1 MDVTIDGRKHRALID
16 TGSTMSIINSNRV
29 DCSKFK
35 IYERI
40 NLRLQTINKTTT
52 EMVDRV
58 VTNIPKE
65 FNYDPKGATRW
76 YKRDL
81 GDKPYDILIGMDLL
95 SKIVKTLDFNN
106 KCLILKNDT
115 KIPLYSV
122 DNETTLDCFELH
134 STEKEVDLTHLN
146 AEEKKEMETLLH
158 QFKNLIYKDGDLLT
172 NTNTITHE
180 IRTTTDQQ
188 INAKL
193 YRLPPQHEEEVRRQI
208 TEMEEQGIIRKSN
221 SRYASPIVVVRKKMD
236 NSGKQKFRLCVDY
249 RKLNEITIDDKYP
262 LPNIEGIL
270 DKLGRA
276 QYFSSLDLAKGY
288 HQIKVNPND
297 IPKTAFITPCGL
309 YEYVRMPFGLKNAP
323 ATFQRLM
330 NNILRDHINKICVV
344 YLDDILIFSTSLREH
359 INSLKIIFN
368 KLAEHNLKVQFD
380 KCSFMKKNTEF
391 LGHILTAEGMKPNP
405 IKIKCIQDYPLP
417 KTEKQLK
424 GFLGATGYY
433 RKFVKDYAK
442 IANPM
447 IKYLKK
453 DKKINTND
461 PEYIQAFEILKLNII
476 KHPILKF
483 PDFTKSFTLFTDA
496 SNYAIGAVLT
506 QEGQPVCYAS
516 RSLNDHEKNYSVTDK
531 EFLAIVWAVT
541 YFRPY
546 LWGKRFQII
555 TDHLP
560 IKYLNKKFSG
570 KEFSQRTQRWL
581 LKLQE
586 YQFDIEYLKGKE
598 NKVADFLSRI
608 PENNQ
613 EKEFSDNQSVNN
625 LSDNATTHSQEEQ
638 QLDHIQIQETI
649 VNKYK
654 TQIILTNDADKEVE
668 ILHNRR
674 IIYIDMTREKDYWA
688 DVLRRFIKPGLIGI
702 YTELSYHEFNKIQ
715 QLLIEL
721 FGHDKQVKFIKATL
735 RAREIKT
742 LEEAHKQISLYHTQE
757 SAHSGIIETYHS
769 LKNEIYYP
777 HLIKEITRIINNC
790 KTCLE
795 TKYERKPIKL
805 KYELSQT
812 PNRPNETIHMD
823 IYYFRKHPFLTL
835 IDKLT
840 KKAYVYF
847 LPNRNWA
854 KKIETL
860 EEHFSKFGKPS
871 TIITDNEFKSEHLKE
886 FLREQEVE
894 LHLTK
899 PNTHTG
905 NSDIERF
912 HSTLQEILVAMRNL
926 DLTLIQKVHRA
937 VKKYNNRYHSTV
949 KMTPEEA
956 MFADLASLVKSI
968 QTQKEKR
975 TQKLNQNR
983 ESYQEKRKVIPVK
996 NYKRNYYKNEP
1007 RYRLKQMDREH
1018 PVNIKRPRMFAGDDI
1033 SVSHTDNTNDG
1044 TGNSNT
1050 ND

>member
-1 MDVTIDGRKHRALID
+1 
-16 TGSTMSIINSNRV
+16 MSIINSSKV

-35 IYERI
+35 VCETVRM
-40 NLRLQTINKTTT
+40 RLQTINNVTT
-52 EMVDRV
+52 EMVDRII
-58 VTNIPKE
+58 TRIPKE
-65 FNYDPKGATRW
+65 FNYDPEGAVRW

-95 SKIVKTLDFNN
+95 SKIIKTLDFDN
-106 KCLILKNDT
+106 KYLILNNGT
-115 KIPLYSV
+115 KIDIYSTK
-122 DNETTLDCFELH
+122 NETAFDCFEIN
-134 STEKEVDLTHLN
+134 SNEKGIDLSHLN
-146 AEEKKEMETLLH
+146 EEERKSMQSLLD
-158 QFKNLIYKDGDLLT
+158 QFQNLIFSEGDQLT
-172 NTNTITHE
+172 NTDSITHE
-180 IRTTTDQQ
+180 IRTTTEQQ

-193 YRLPPQHEEEVRRQI
+193 YRLPPKHEEEVRRQVQ
-208 TEMEEQGIIRKSN
+208 EMEEQGIIRKSN
-221 SRYASPIVVVRKKMD
+221 SRYASPIVIVAKKLD
-236 NSGKQKFRLCVDY
+236 NSGQQKFRLCVDY

-262 LPNIEGIL
+262 IPNIDSIL

-276 QYFSSLDLAKGY
+276 QYFTSLDLAKGY
-288 HQIKVNPND
+288 HQIKVHPHD
-297 IPKTAFITPCGL
+297 IAKTAFVTPNGL

-330 NNILRDHINKICVV
+330 NEILREFINKICVV
-344 YLDDILIFSTSLREH
+344 YLDDILIFSTSLTEH
-359 INSLKIIFN
+359 IQSVKLIFN
-368 KLAEHNLKVQFD
+368 KLSEHNLKIQFD

-391 LGHILTAEGMKPNP
+391 LGHVLTDQGMKPNP
-405 IKIKCIQDYPLP
+405 NKILCIKEYPIP

-453 DKKINTND
+453 DKKININD
-461 PEYIQAFEILKLNII
+461 PEYIQAFETLKLNII

-483 PDFTKSFTLFTDA
+483 PDFNKAFTLFTDA

-546 LWGKRFQII
+546 LWGNRFKIV

-560 IKYLNKKFSG
+560 IKYLNKKYTG
-570 KEFSQRTQRWL
+570 KEFSQRNQRWL

-598 NKVADFLSRI
+598 NQVADFLSRI
-608 PENNQ
+608 PDDSNKNDEADKHSINA
-613 EKEFSDNQSVNN
+613 
-625 LSDNATTHSQEEQ
+625 LTDNATVHSEEEQ
-638 QLDHIQIQETI
+638 QLDHIPIIETI

-654 TQIILTNDADKEVE
+654 TQLILTNDSDKEME
-668 ILHNRR
+668 TLHNRK
-674 IIYIDMTREKDYWA
+674 IIFVKMTRDREYWI
-688 DVLRRFIKPGLIGI
+688 DLLKRHIRPGLIGI

-721 FGHDKQVKFIKATL
+721 FSHDKQIKFVKATL
-735 RAREIKT
+735 RAQEIKT

-757 SAHSGIIETYHS
+757 SLHSGIVETYHS
-769 LKNEIYYP
+769 LKNKIYYP
-777 HLIKEITRIINNC
+777 HIVKEITKIINNC
-790 KTCLE
+790 RTCVE

-805 KYELSQT
+805 KYEISET
-812 PNRPNETIHMD
+812 PTQPNQILHMD
-823 IYYFRKHPFLTL
+823 IYFFTKRPFLTI

-840 KKAYVYF
+840 KKAYAYY
-847 LPNRNWA
+847 LPNRNWT
-854 KKIETL
+854 KKIDTL
-860 EEHFSKFGKPS
+860 EEHFSKFGKP
-871 TIITDNEFKSEHLKE
+871 TKIITDNKFNAENLKE
-886 FLREQEVE
+886 FFKEQNVE

-912 HSTLQEILVAMRNL
+912 HSTLQEKVVSMRNL
-926 DLTLIQKVHRA
+926 DLTIIQKIHRA
-937 VKKYNNRYHSTV
+937 VSNYNNRYHSTLR
-949 KMTPEEA
+949 MTPEEA
-956 MFADLASLVKSI
+956 MNTDMIKLVSQIKSN
-968 QTQKEKR
+968 KEKNIR
-975 TQKLNQNR
+975 KLNHNR
-983 ESYQEKRKVIPVK
+983 EEYNETRKIIPVK

-1007 RYRLKQMDREH
+1007 RYRLKTMNREH
-1018 PVNIKRPRMFAGDDI
+1018 PINIKRPRKFADDETTTH
-1033 SVSHTDNTNDG
+1033 HTDSSNNTPPNN
-1044 TGNSNT
+1044 GNVDDTSNK
-1050 ND
+1050 D